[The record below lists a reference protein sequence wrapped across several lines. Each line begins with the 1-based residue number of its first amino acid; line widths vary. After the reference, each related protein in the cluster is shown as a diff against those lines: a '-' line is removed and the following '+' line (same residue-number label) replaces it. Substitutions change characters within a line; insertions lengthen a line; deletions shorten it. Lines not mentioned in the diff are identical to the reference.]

1 MRKIDN
7 KTLNKYVDS
16 LAKQRRTFI
25 IENKRKVNSI
35 LVKGKAVIL
44 NKGKPSALKN
54 KKKNREVINLISQVA
69 KNVNQYISSCIID
82 KGINVPQVR
91 SRHSSTYTNRKMY
104 REMAEGERF
113 YYVDISHC
121 FWRIA
126 LLKKYITKQLYE
138 NTLKKDEFK
147 AYRNIA
153 LACIVAPRSRKY
165 FVFGQFMCEIS
176 EWKVLHQRIYDNI
189 RFTAYNLMGDIRSEV
204 NRYCIGYRTD
214 GIMITDNPKVLKRVQ
229 ELITKKGFSYKVTEC
244 YKIDELFYQYGDNDK
259 KKRM

>member
-7 KTLNKYVDS
+7 KKLNKYVES
-16 LAKQRRTFI
+16 LSAQKKTFV

-35 LVKGKAVIL
+35 LIRGKASIL
-44 NKGKPSALKN
+44 NKTKPNALKN
-54 KKKNREVINLISQVA
+54 KKKNREVINLFSQVA
-69 KNVNQYISSCIID
+69 KNVNQHIID
-82 KGINVPQVR
+82 NGLIVPKVR
-91 SRHSSTYTNRKMY
+91 NRHSSTYTNRKMY

-126 LLKKYITKQLYE
+126 FLKKYITKHLYE
-138 NTLKKDEFK
+138 NTLKKEEFK
-147 AYRNIA
+147 IYRNIA

-165 FVFGQFMCEIS
+165 YVMGEFMCEIS
-176 EWKVLHQRIYDNI
+176 EWKEFHQRIYDNI
-189 RFTAYNLMGDIRSEV
+189 RFTAYNLMGDIRAEI

-229 ELITKKGFSYKVTEC
+229 EIITKKGFSYKVTEC
-244 YKIDELFYQYGDNDK
+244 YKIDELYYQYGNNDK

>member
-16 LAKQRRTFI
+16 LAKQHRTFI

-35 LVKGKAVIL
+35 LVNFKYLIL
-44 NKGKPSALKN
+44 NKGKKETDIKKN
-54 KKKNREVINLISQVA
+54 KKKNREVINLFSQVS
-69 KNVNQYISSCIID
+69 KSINQYIID
-82 KGINVPQVR
+82 NGIKVSKVKN
-91 SRHSSTYTNRKMY
+91 RHPSVYTNRKLY
-104 REMAEGERF
+104 GEMADGERF

-126 LLKKYITKQLYE
+126 YLKKYITKQLYE
-138 NTLKKDEFK
+138 NTLKKEQFK
-147 AYRNIA
+147 IYRNIA

-165 FVFGQFMCEIS
+165 FVFGKFMCEIS
-176 EWKVLHQRIYDNI
+176 EWKELHQRIYDNI
-189 RFTAYNLMGDIRSEV
+189 RFTAYNLMGDIRAEV
-204 NRYCIGYRTD
+204 NKYCIGYRTD

-229 ELITKKGFSYKVTEC
+229 EIITKKGFSYKVTEC
-244 YKIDELFYQYGDNDK
+244 FKIDELFYQYGDNDK

>member
-16 LAKQRRTFI
+16 LSNQRRTFI
-25 IENKRKVNSI
+25 VENKRKVNSI
-35 LVKGKAVIL
+35 LINGKASIL
-44 NKGKPSALKN
+44 NKGKPSAIKN

-69 KNVNQYISSCIID
+69 KNVNQHIVD
-82 KGINVPQVR
+82 KGLVVSAVR

-126 LLKKYITKQLYE
+126 FLKKYITKQLYE

-165 FVFGQFMCEIS
+165 YVFGEFMCEIS
-176 EWKVLHQRIYDNI
+176 EWKVFHQRIYDNI
-189 RFTAYNLMGDIRSEV
+189 RYTAYNLMGDIRAEI

-214 GIMITDNPKVLKRVQ
+214 GIMITDNPRVLKRVQ
-229 ELITKKGFSYKVTEC
+229 EIITKKGFSYTVTEC
-244 YKIDELFYQYGDNDK
+244 YKQDELFYQYGDNDK